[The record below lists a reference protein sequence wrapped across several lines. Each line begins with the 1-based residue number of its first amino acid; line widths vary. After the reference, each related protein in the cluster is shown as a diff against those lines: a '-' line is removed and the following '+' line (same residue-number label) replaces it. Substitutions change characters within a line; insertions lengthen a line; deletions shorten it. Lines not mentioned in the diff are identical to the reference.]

1 VYYLIT
7 GYVSFLAYIDLP
19 TLPKYKWNILLGKD
33 HIKIV
38 AENRKA
44 RHDYFIEDEY
54 EAGLV
59 LKGTEVKSLRL
70 GRANLKDSYAKIKDG
85 EVFVY
90 QMHIGPYP
98 YAHYDNHDPLR
109 PRKLLLHRREIKK
122 LYGKVNEKGHTL
134 VPIRLYF
141 RNGKVKI
148 LLALA
153 KGKRKY
159 DKREAIKRRDEQR
172 LMQREHKENY

>member
-1 VYYLIT
+1 MEKEHV
-7 GYVSFLAYIDLP
+7 
-19 TLPKYKWNILLGKD
+19 
-33 HIKIV
+33 KII

-44 RHDYFIEDEY
+44 RRDYFIVAQY

-70 GRANLKDSYAKIKDG
+70 GGANLKDSYARIKNG

-90 QMHIGPYP
+90 QLHIAPYP
-98 YAHYDNHDPLR
+98 FAYYDNHDPLR
-109 PRKLLLHRREIKK
+109 PRKLLLNKHEIKR
-122 LYGKVNEKGHTL
+122 LYGKVNEKGLSL
-134 VPIRLYF
+134 VPLRLYF
-141 RNGKVKI
+141 KSGKAKI

-159 DKREAIKRRDEQR
+159 DKREAIRRRDDQR
-172 LMQREHKENY
+172 DLDREIKNY

>member
-1 VYYLIT
+1 M
-7 GYVSFLAYIDLP
+7 DD
-19 TLPKYKWNILLGKD
+19 K
-33 HIKIV
+33 HIKVI

-44 RHDYFIEDEY
+44 RRDYFIVDEY

-59 LKGTEVKSLRL
+59 LKGTEVKSLRQ
-70 GRANLKDSYAKIKDG
+70 GRANLKDSYARIKDG

-90 QMHIGPYP
+90 QMHIAPYP
-98 YAHYDNHDPLR
+98 FAFYDNHDPLR
-109 PRKLLLHRREIKK
+109 PRKLLLHKQEIKR
-122 LYGKVNEKGHTL
+122 LYGKVNEKGHSL
-134 VPIRLYF
+134 VPLRLYF
-141 RNGKVKI
+141 KGGKVKI

-172 LMQREHKENY
+172 DLEREIKESKY